1 MSKLAVATEAVKEAV
16 VGTHEPEQ
24 LAAHTK
30 ARFIQ
35 YAVKDSETG
44 ELYLG
49 PEEFINAVAPT
60 GEDYVSHLL
69 LFPAVLPLGMAIH
82 WDLTDND
89 QTAQNLTRPI
99 LHSLQRRRRQ
109 RKGQSES
116 R

>member
-30 ARFIQ
+30 ARFTQ
-35 YAVKDSETG
+35 HAVKDAETG

-69 LFPAVLPLGMAIH
+69 LWPSWA
-82 WDLTDND
+82 
-89 QTAQNLTRPI
+89 TAQLRYSPG
-99 LHSLQRRRRQ
+99 LY
-109 RKGQSES
+109 
-116 R
+116 